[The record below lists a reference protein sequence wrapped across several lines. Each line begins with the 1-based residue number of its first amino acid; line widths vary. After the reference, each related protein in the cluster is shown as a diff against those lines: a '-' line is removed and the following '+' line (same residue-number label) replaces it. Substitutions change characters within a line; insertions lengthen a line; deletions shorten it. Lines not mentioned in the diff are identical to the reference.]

1 MSKKTHN
8 ISISLFLGIIFM
20 MLGSPLFAQR
30 KEKTRSHSFYT
41 YQVDGVT
48 YMAGKLDT
56 ILITQGAPS
65 KRDLRRGR
73 KRLLKFSKLQRD
85 VHKTYPYAKK
95 VSVILQEI
103 QAEME
108 KIKDE
113 KELKDYV
120 KEKEKSLFG
129 KYEKDIRRMT
139 RTQGKILVKLVF
151 RETGTSMFDLIKS
164 NKNGASAVFWQSI
177 GLIFG
182 INLKTTYDPETE
194 EMIEYLVK
202 DLERGGYNVV
212 FKRYNFELD

>member
-1 MSKKTHN
+1 MV
-8 ISISLFLGIIFM
+8 SIILM
-20 MLGSPLFAQR
+20 MLGSSLFAQKR
-30 KEKTRSHSFYT
+30 EKIRSNSFYT
-41 YQVDGVT
+41 YEVDGVT

-56 ILITQGAPS
+56 IMITQGAPS
-65 KRDLRRGR
+65 KRDLKRGR
-73 KRLLKFSKLQRD
+73 RKMMRFSKLQRD

-95 VSVILQEI
+95 VSKILQEV
-103 QAEME
+103 QAEMAE
-108 KIKDE
+108 ISDE
-113 KELKDYV
+113 KKLKEYV

-151 RETGTSMFDLIKS
+151 RETGDSMFELIKV

-182 INLKTTYDPETE
+182 INLKATYDPETE

-212 FKRYNFELD
+212 FRKYNFQLE